1 MYNYQ
6 PYLSLFI
13 NIPLSSFCVENILI
27 KEIKFIIL
35 KIVKLLCDLL
45 RKIIWLQNSRKGGIN
60 VTVLEVKHLKKSF
73 GSIRAVQDINFSVNS
88 GEIFT
93 IIGPNGAGKTTTLE
107 MVEGLVTPDAGE
119 ITFGNLSW
127 EKNGNEIKKKIGV
140 QPQSGA
146 MFDLLTPE
154 ENLNL
159 FASFYDKAR
168 STHEILEL
176 VNLVDHRKNQVK
188 KLSGGQRQ
196 RLAIGL
202 AMISDPDIIF
212 LDEPTTG
219 LDPQARRNIWDII
232 LQLKELGKTTILTT
246 HYMEEAEKLSDRV
259 CIVDQGKVVTLDTPS
274 SLIEKLTKER
284 EVRLTFLDGDQAS
297 GEADAFVKTLKS
309 VTNTEREGSSLKL
322 WTTKPED
329 TLVEL
334 FGFTKEK
341 NYQVE
346 QVSIREMSLE
356 DVFIAYTGKE
366 WRD

>member
-1 MYNYQ
+1 MN
-6 PYLSLFI
+6 
-13 NIPLSSFCVENILI
+13 
-27 KEIKFIIL
+27 
-35 KIVKLLCDLL
+35 
-45 RKIIWLQNSRKGGIN
+45 
-60 VTVLEVKHLKKSF
+60 VLEVMNLHKSF
-73 GSIRAVQDINFSVNS
+73 GSIQAVRDISFSVEA

-107 MVEGLVTPDAGE
+107 MIEGLVTPD
-119 ITFGNLSW
+119 
-127 EKNGNEIKKKIGV
+127 NGSILYGDMTWDKDSTAIKKMIGV
-140 QPQSGA
+140 QPQSSA

-159 FASFYDKAR
+159 FATFYDKAR
-168 STHEILEL
+168 PTEEILQL
-176 VNLVDHRKNQVK
+176 INLTDHRKNQVK

-232 LQLKELGKTTILTT
+232 LQLKKLGKTTILTT

-259 CIVDQGKVVTLDTPS
+259 CIVDQGSIVTIDTPS
-274 SLIEKLTKER
+274 ALIEKLTEER
-284 EVRLTFLDGDQAS
+284 EVRLSFLDGEQVTI
-297 GEADAFVKTLKS
+297 DAENFANQLDS
-309 VTNTEREGSSLKL
+309 VARSERDGASLKI
-322 WTTKPED
+322 WTIHPED
-329 TLVEL
+329 TLYDV
-334 FGFTKEK
+334 FKFTKDKE
-341 NYQVE
+341 YQVE

-356 DVFIAYTGKE
+356 DVFIAFTGKE

>member
-1 MYNYQ
+1 M
-6 PYLSLFI
+6 S
-13 NIPLSSFCVENILI
+13 
-27 KEIKFIIL
+27 
-35 KIVKLLCDLL
+35 
-45 RKIIWLQNSRKGGIN
+45 
-60 VTVLEVKHLKKSF
+60 VLEVKQLKKSF
-73 GSIRAVQDINFSVNS
+73 GTIQAVQDISFAVEA
-88 GEIFT
+88 GEVFT

-107 MVEGLVTPDAGE
+107 MIEGLVSPDQGE
-119 ITFGNLSW
+119 IRFGELSW
-127 EKNGNEIKKKIGV
+127 EKHDKTIKQKIGI
-140 QPQSGA
+140 QPQSSA

-154 ENLNL
+154 ENLDL
-159 FASFYDKAR
+159 FSTFYDKAR
-168 STHEILEL
+168 PTEEILEL
-176 VNLVDHRKNQVK
+176 INLTEHRKNQVK

-232 LQLKELGKTTILTT
+232 LQLKNLGKTTILTT

-259 CIVDQGKVVTLDTPS
+259 CIVDQGKVVTIDTPS
-274 SLIEKLTKER
+274 ALIDRLTEER
-284 EVRLTFLDGDQAS
+284 EVRLSFLDGIDAAI
-297 GEADAFVKTLKS
+297 EATAFSETLNS
-309 VTNTEREGSSLKL
+309 VTRTERENTSLKL
-322 WTTKPED
+322 WTTNPED
-329 TLVEL
+329 ALYHL

-356 DVFIAYTGKE
+356 DVFIAFTGKE